1 MHISRVTRLEIQ
13 QRCDNLDDVSSLSSI
28 FIIHYLN
35 LKMEDSSYCTW
46 PACGYYGL
54 LMALQRSYTESGRVV
69 QLVINNYS

>member
-35 LKMEDSSYCTW
+35 LKMEDSSHCAW
-46 PACGYYGL
+46 PACSERG
-54 LMALQRSYTESGRVV
+54 VV
-69 QLVINNYS
+69 VMG

>member
-13 QRCDNLDDVSSLSSI
+13 QRCDNLDDVSSSSI

-54 LMALQRSYTESGRVV
+54 LMELLRSYTGLS
-69 QLVINNYS
+69 N